1 MTLRLRE
8 GDKVVGQVA
17 IRPASGKVEDKGG
30 VRVVHKQSKLVR
42 KGRKVSAQLA
52 LRISRKLA
60 DSTLDA
66 DVVATDVKGK
76 RQVSRAAGSIQV
88 SD

>member
-1 MTLRLRE
+1 MRAARSS
-8 GDKVVGQVA
+8 GQVA
-17 IRPASGKVEDKGG
+17 IRPASGKLEAKGG
-30 VRVVHKQSKLVR
+30 VKLVRKQSKLAH
-42 KGRKVSAQLA
+42 KDGKVSAQLA
-52 LRISRKLA
+52 LRISRGLA